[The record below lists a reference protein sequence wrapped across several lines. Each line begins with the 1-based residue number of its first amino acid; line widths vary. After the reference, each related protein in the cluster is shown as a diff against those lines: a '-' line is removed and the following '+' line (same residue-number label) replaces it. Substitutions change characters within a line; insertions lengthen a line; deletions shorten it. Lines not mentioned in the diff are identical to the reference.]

1 MHDGISTA
9 IPGATNIGQ
18 AVAKAAA
25 SDLAG
30 LGAQT
35 MEGVADT
42 YQRSTQPQVHA
53 HW

>member
-9 IPGATNIGQ
+9 IPVAKNIGQ
-18 AVAKAAA
+18 AVANAAA

-35 MEGVADT
+35 MEGVADI
-42 YQRSTQPQVHA
+42 YQRSTQTQVHA
-53 HW
+53 RW